1 MTGCRVSALLAE
13 LRDDTPFVATSTP
26 RLTWRVEADEG
37 DWVQASVDLTDGI
50 DSVTLDG
57 DASALVAWP
66 FRPLASGE
74 SRDVTVRVRALSGAE
89 TEWSDPLRVEAGF
102 LADGEWIA
110 QPVGLAEPDREAQPA
125 LVRTT
130 FTLDRPVRRALLF
143 WTALGVAEPELNGTA
158 VSDDVLSPGWTAYR
172 DRLVHETVDVTGLMR
187 EGENVLAAT
196 IAGAW
201 YTEKYGFFVYTNR
214 LYGTQ
219 PSFLAQLRVEFADGT
234 VETVAATDASW
245 EASGDGPVV
254 DSGIYPGE
262 HQDLRRVAPGWS
274 SPASD
279 PSTSSGTEGATAGAA
294 PAWTPVRV
302 GAAANPGYE
311 HVPVPEARIAAPV
324 RRIET
329 LPVHG
334 VIATPSGGTILDFG
348 QNLVGRLRVRVT
360 APAGTR
366 VTVRHA
372 EVLEDG
378 ELATR
383 PLRNAAA
390 TATFD
395 LAGTGEEV
403 LESRFSFYGFRYA
416 QIEGVDLDPSA
427 VEAVVLHS
435 DMTRTGWFE
444 ASDPL
449 LSRLHDNV
457 VWGMRG
463 NFLSIPTDCPQRDER
478 LGWTGDIQ
486 VFAPTASFLYDC
498 AGFLTSWL
506 RDLAREQARNDGEV
520 PLVIPA
526 ALPAFGGVGP
536 TAAWGDAATAVPTVL
551 HARFGDLEVLAA
563 QYPSMKAWTDAVLR
577 DAGHHGP
584 WAGRMQL
591 GDWLDP
597 SAPPDKPGQAKVD
610 GDIVAT
616 AYLAQ
621 SLRQVADAAELLGFE
636 DDAATYAEL
645 SERSRTAFV
654 AHYVT
659 PAGRMMSDAPTAY
672 ALALEFDLVT
682 DPEVRQALADRL
694 AALVREGGYRIA
706 TGFVGT
712 PLVTDA
718 LTSGGHLAEAERLLL
733 QTECPSWLYPVTMG
747 ATTVWERWDSLL
759 PDGSVNPGEMT
770 SFNHYALGAVADW
783 LHRTV
788 AGLAPDAPGYRRLR
802 IAPRPL
808 AALSHASAR
817 HVTPY
822 GEASVSWR
830 RDGDEL
836 VVHAAVPANT
846 TAVVD
851 LAGLP
856 ATTVGSGSHE
866 WRVAAPAASARPPL
880 PGLDASLA
888 DVIDDPRAYRAVLDT
903 LAEFDADRAE
913 AIRAETVWG
922 AGRSLRSALMFTPP
936 PVLADVD
943 RAVREATEA

>member
-1 MTGCRVSALLAE
+1 MTRIGMLRAE
-13 LRDDTPFVATSTP
+13 LRDDTAFVATATP
-26 RLTWRVEADEG
+26 RLTWTVETDER
-37 DWVQASVDLTDGI
+37 DWVQASVELSDGV
-50 DSVTLDG
+50 DTVTIEG
-57 DASALVAWP
+57 TESSLVAWP
-66 FRPLASGE
+66 FRPLTAGDSREVSVRSTAASGT
-74 SRDVTVRVRALSGAE
+74 RTP
-89 TEWSDPLRVEAGF
+89 WSEPLQVEAGF
-102 LADGEWIA
+102 LADGEWVA
-110 QPVGLAEPDREAQPA
+110 EPVGLAAPEREAQPA
-125 LVRTT
+125 LVRTA
-130 FTLDRPVRRALLF
+130 FTLDRPVSRALLF
-143 WTALGVAEPELNGTA
+143 WTALGVAEPEVNGTS

-172 DRLVHETVDVTGLMR
+172 DRLVHETVDVTALVR
-187 EGENVLAAT
+187 EGENVLGAT

-201 YTEKYGFFVYTNR
+201 YTEKYGFFAFADR

-219 PSFLAQLRVEFADGT
+219 PSFLAQLRVTFADGS
-234 VETVAATDASW
+234 VETLAPTGAGW

-254 DSGIYPGE
+254 ESGIYPGE
-262 HQDLRRVAPGWS
+262 HQDLRRAPVDW
-274 SPASD
+274 A
-279 PSTSSGTEGATAGAA
+279 
-294 PAWTPVRV
+294 PVRV
-302 GAAANPGYE
+302 GAAAKPGYE
-311 HVPVPEARIAAPV
+311 NVPVPEARIAPAV

-329 LPVHG
+329 LPVAD
-334 VIATPSGGTILDFG
+334 VLATPAGGTILDFG
-348 QNLVGRLRVRVT
+348 QNLVGRLRLRVT

-372 EVLEDG
+372 EVLEHG
-378 ELATR
+378 ELALR

-416 QIEGVDLDPSA
+416 QIEGIDLDPSA
-427 VEAVVLHS
+427 VEAVVLHT

-449 LSRLHDNV
+449 VSRLHDNV

-486 VFAPTASFLYDC
+486 VFTPTASFLYDC
-498 AGFLTSWL
+498 DAFLTSWL

-526 ALPAFGGVGP
+526 ALPAFGGGGP

-551 HARFGDLEVLAA
+551 HARFGDLAVLEA
-563 QYPSMKAWTDAVLR
+563 QYESMRAWTDAVLR

-584 WAGRMQL
+584 WEGRMQL

-597 SAPPDKPGQAKVD
+597 AAPPDKPGQAKVD
-610 GDIVAT
+610 GDIVAS

-621 SLRQVADAAELLGFE
+621 SLRQVADAARLLGFD
-636 DDAATYAEL
+636 DDAATYGEL
-645 SERSRTAFV
+645 AERSRAAFE

-672 ALALEFDLVT
+672 ALALEFDLVV
-682 DPEVRQALADRL
+682 DPELRQRLADRL

-718 LTSGGHLAEAERLLL
+718 LTEGGHLAEAERLLL

-808 AALSHASAR
+808 PPLSHASAR
-817 HVTPY
+817 HLTPY

-830 RDGDEL
+830 REGDE
-836 VVHAAVPANT
+836 VVVTAVVPPNT
-846 TAVVD
+846 TAIVD
-851 LAGLP
+851 LDPSTGSG
-856 ATTVGSGSHE
+856 TGHEVGSGTGTGHEVGSGNGHEVGSGTHE
-866 WRVAAPAASARPPL
+866 WRIPAATVAERHPL
-880 PGLDASLA
+880 PGLQASLA
-888 DVIDDPRAYRAVLDT
+888 DVVDDPRAYRALLDT
-903 LAEFDADRAE
+903 LAAFDPERAE
-913 AIRAETVWG
+913 AVRTETRWG
-922 AGRSLRSALMFTPP
+922 AGRSLATALMFTPP
-936 PVLADVD
+936 PVLAEVD
-943 RAVREATEA
+943 RAVREATSA